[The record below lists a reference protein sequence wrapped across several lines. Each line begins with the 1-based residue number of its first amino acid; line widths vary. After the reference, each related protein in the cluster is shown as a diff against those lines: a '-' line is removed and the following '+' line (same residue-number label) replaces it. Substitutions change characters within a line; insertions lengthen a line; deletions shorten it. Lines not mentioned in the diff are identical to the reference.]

1 MDKTEF
7 YRDARR
13 DLTGPLDGIRV
24 IDLTTAWAGPMAG
37 CLLADFGADVV
48 RVTAPGDV
56 GNLWPPLFPGTQ
68 RSPAEETVNR
78 NKRSISIDLRLPEG
92 AQTFLRLVETA
103 DMVVENFKPGTLSDW
118 GVGYDDC
125 RTVKPDIV
133 YVSVSG
139 YGQFGPR
146 SSSPGY
152 DPAALAFSGW
162 MSLNGEPDG
171 PPTKAP
177 TFLADDLAGLHAAL
191 GALAALRHR
200 DTTGEG
206 QHVDVALV
214 DSILFQSNA
223 YPAMAASGLAGE
235 RWANQMGVCAPT
247 NSYECADGR
256 HVYLGLLLD
265 THWQKLCVLIER
277 DELALAPGYA
287 TNLERIENRDVVD
300 SLVVEWC
307 AAHTSEQ
314 VLALMAD
321 AGLVAA
327 PVNDYAA
334 AIADEHVRDR
344 EMLQQ
349 VTMVDGN
356 VVEITGPAAK
366 FSRTPTKVRHG
377 APRSNQHT
385 DEVLGGLF
393 DIGELVTLRSS
404 NVID

>member
-1 MDKTEF
+1 MDKDEF

-13 DLTGPLDGIRV
+13 DLSGPLDGVRV

-78 NKRSISIDLRLPEG
+78 NKRSVSIDLRRNEG
-92 AQTFLRLVETA
+92 AQAFLKLVQSA
-103 DMVVENFKPGTLSDW
+103 DMVVENFKPGTLSGW
-118 GVGYDDC
+118 GVGYTDC
-125 RTVKPDIV
+125 RRVKPDIV

-146 SSSPGY
+146 SAAPGY

-162 MSLNGEPDG
+162 MSLNGSPDG

-177 TFLADDLAGLHAAL
+177 TYLADDLAGMHAAL

-200 DTTGEG
+200 DATSEG

-223 YPAMAASGLAGE
+223 YPTMAAAGLSGE
-235 RWANQMGVCAPT
+235 RWGNQIGVCAPT
-247 NSYECADGR
+247 NSYRCSDNR

-265 THWQKLCVLIER
+265 THWQKLCALIER
-277 DELALAPGYA
+277 PDLAHAPRHA
-287 TNLERIENRDVVD
+287 TNLERVENRDAVD
-300 SLVVEWC
+300 ALVADWC
-307 AAHTSEQ
+307 AARPSEQ
-314 VLALMAD
+314 VLDAMNG

-327 PVNDYAA
+327 PVNDYAT
-334 AIADEHVRDR
+334 AIADEHMRERD
-344 EMLQQ
+344 MLQP

-356 VVEITGPAAK
+356 TVEVTGPAAK
-366 FSRTPTKVRHG
+366 FSRTPTRVRHG
-377 APRSNQHT
+377 APLANQHT
-385 DEVLGGLF
+385 TEVLGQF
-393 DIGELVTLRSS
+393 FTTEELAALRADD
-404 NVID
+404 VID